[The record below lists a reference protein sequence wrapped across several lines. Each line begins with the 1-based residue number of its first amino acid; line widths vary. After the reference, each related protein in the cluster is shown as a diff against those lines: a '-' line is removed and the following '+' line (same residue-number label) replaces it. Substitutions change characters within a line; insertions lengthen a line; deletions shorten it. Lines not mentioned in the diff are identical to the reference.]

1 MTTITEKTCPG
12 CKTCKPADQFNANK
26 SRTDGLQRFCRA
38 CQKDLKADWQA
49 RNLDKT
55 RQYDR
60 DRKAPGKKA
69 TALYTAAPNPAR
81 ASPLSGEGGEGE
93 ETTNVVET
101 ETAPPAA
108 QQPAAAAAKDNPPAF
123 GGEQEDNERLTAQP
137 ATPTVAKTTNTT
149 GFADLPHAAIV
160 RSKTNPRTHF
170 DAEFIAS
177 LASSIRTK
185 GVLQAILVR
194 PLPGSR
200 LQETLED
207 LLPGQPRPTH
217 EVVAGEQRWRAAGIA
232 GLRTIPA
239 MIREL
244 TDDQVLEIQLVE
256 NLKRRDL
263 HPMEEAEGFERLRE
277 TAGLSAEDIADR
289 IDKGR
294 SYVYK
299 TMNLLKLV
307 PDARKAFYE
316 RKLTRSTAEL
326 VAMRPAGL
334 QLQVLKDIAA
344 TDFHGEPMSYR
355 KAKDHID
362 SNYMLKLGSAVF
374 KITDESLVPAA
385 GSCRTCPKRAGAN
398 PQLFDDVAHADTCT
412 DPTCFNV
419 KKQAHYDRIKAEAEE
434 RGQTVITGKEA
445 KEIMPSSNTL
455 RGYTKVDD
463 HQALGGKMRTLRK
476 VLGDNMPMP
485 TLIEDPTTHE
495 MVAVLPTAAVSKLL
509 KDNQITDAGVHKE
522 ADVDAIVAKR
532 KLTEA
537 YELAWRT
544 KAIRA
549 VSEAGDADV
558 ALGTNPMREIALLL
572 FAGLRGTSQA
582 LIGEL
587 ANVGKVGVR
596 EGVEQHLKTV
606 PADALVQ
613 WLYVLMMAH
622 DLHQFDEHAVRI
634 SVGAANFGIDT
645 KALAASVKSEMKAEA
660 SAKRVDEAAK
670 TITAERKPAPARKPK
685 VGKEEAAALIAK
697 QLQAI
702 DNPNRFEADQR
713 VRLKSDV
720 HKDGNTFNTRGVS
733 ATVVQAAGDRAW
745 EVSPDNLNFPI
756 TVDYTEM
763 EAL

>member
-1 MTTITEKTCPG
+1 MTTLTEKTCPG
-12 CKTCKPADQFNANK
+12 CKKCKPVDQFNANK

-49 RNLDKT
+49 RNVEKT

-60 DRKAPGKKA
+60 DRSAAGKKGTSLHA
-69 TALYTAAPNPAR
+69 TAPTPAR
-81 ASPLSGEGGEGE
+81 ASPLSGEGGERE
-93 ETTNVVET
+93 EKQDVVKT
-101 ETAPPAA
+101 KTAPPAA

-123 GGEQEDNERLTAQP
+123 GGKQEDTERLA
-137 ATPTVAKTTNTT
+137 ALSVTPTVATTTNTT

-160 RSKTNPRTHF
+160 RSKTNPRNHF
-170 DAEFIAS
+170 DDAFIAD
-177 LASSIRTK
+177 LAVSIRAN

-194 PLPGSR
+194 PLPGAR

-217 EVVAGEQRWRAAGIA
+217 EIVAGEQRWRAAGLA

-239 MIREL
+239 MIRDL
-244 TDDQVLEIQLVE
+244 TDAQVLEIQLVE

-263 HPMEEAEGFERLRE
+263 HPMEEAEGYDRLRE
-277 TAGLSAEDIADR
+277 TVGLSAEDIADR
-289 IDKGR
+289 IGKGR

-299 TMNLLKLV
+299 TMQLLKLV
-307 PDARKAFYE
+307 PDARQAFYDG
-316 RKLTRSTAEL
+316 KLTRSTAEL

-334 QLQVLKDIAA
+334 QLQVLKDITT

-374 KITDESLVPAA
+374 KITDETLVPAA
-385 GSCRTCPKRAGAN
+385 GSCRTCPKRSGAN

-445 KEIMPSSNTL
+445 KEIMPNSNTL

-476 VLGDNMPMP
+476 VLGDSMPAP

-495 MVAVLPTAAVSKLL
+495 MVAALPTATLSKLL
-509 KDNQITDAGVHKE
+509 KENKITDAGVHKE
-522 ADVDAIVAKR
+522 AEVDAIVAKR

-544 KAIRA
+544 KTIRA
-549 VSEAGDADV
+549 VSEAGNAEV
-558 ALGTNPMREIALLL
+558 VLGTNPMREIALLL
-572 FAGLRGTSQA
+572 FAGLRGSAQA
-582 LIGEL
+582 LVGEL
-587 ANVGKVGVR
+587 ANAGKVGVR

-606 PADALVQ
+606 PEDALVQ

-622 DLHQFDEHAVRI
+622 DLHHLDEHAVRI

-660 SAKRVDEAAK
+660 SAKRVDDAAK
-670 TITAERKPAPARKPK
+670 AITAERKPAPVRKAK
-685 VGKEEAAALIAK
+685 VGKEEATALIAQ
-697 QLQAI
+697 QLQAV
-702 DNPNRFEADQR
+702 DNPNRFETDQR
-713 VRLKSDV
+713 VRLKSDL

-733 ATVVQAAGDRAW
+733 ATVLQAAGDRAW
-745 EVSPDNLNFPI
+745 EVAPDNLNFSL
-756 TVDYTEM
+756 TVDYTDM
-763 EAL
+763 EAI

>member
-1 MTTITEKTCPG
+1 MSTITEKTCPG
-12 CKTCKPADQFNANK
+12 CDTCKAADQFNANK
-26 SRTDGLQRFCRA
+26 SRADGLQRYCRV
-38 CQKDLKADWQA
+38 CQKSLKADWQA
-49 RNLDKT
+49 QNLEKT
-55 RQYDR
+55 RKYDR
-60 DRKAPGKKA
+60 DRRSGKAPA
-69 TALYTAAPNPAR
+69 SAPSPAR
-81 ASPLSGEGGEGE
+81 ASPLSGEGGEKE
-93 ETTNVVET
+93 EKTTDEK
-101 ETAPPAA
+101 TAPHAA
-108 QQPAAAAAKDNPPAF
+108 REPAAAAAKDNPPAF
-123 GGEQEDNERLTAQP
+123 GGKREDTERLAAQP
-137 ATPTVAKTTNTT
+137 ATPTVATTTNTT

-170 DAEFIAS
+170 DDAFIAD
-177 LASSIRTK
+177 LAGSIK
-185 GVLQAILVR
+185 ANGVLQAILVR

-207 LLPGQPRPTH
+207 LMPGQPRPTH

-232 GLRTIPA
+232 GLRTMPA
-239 MIREL
+239 MIRNL
-244 TDDQVLEIQLVE
+244 TDAQVLEIQLVE

-263 HPMEEAEGFERLRE
+263 HAMEEAEGYERLRE
-277 TAGLSAEDIADR
+277 TVGLSAEDIAER
-289 IDKGR
+289 IGKGR

-299 TMNLLKLV
+299 TMKLLDLV
-307 PDARKAFYE
+307 PDARTAFYDG
-316 RKLTRSTAEL
+316 KLTRSTAEL

-334 QLQVLKDIAA
+334 QLQVLKDITA

-385 GSCRTCPKRAGAN
+385 GSCRTCPKRSGAN

-419 KKQAHYDRIKAEAEE
+419 KKTAHYDRIKAEAEE

-445 KEIMPSSNTL
+445 KEIMPNSSTL

-476 VLGDNMPMP
+476 VLGDNMPTP

-509 KDNQITDAGVHKE
+509 KDNKITDAGVHKE

-558 ALGTNPMREIALLL
+558 ELGTNPMREIALLL
-572 FAGLRGTSQA
+572 FAGLRGSSQA
-582 LIGEL
+582 LVGEL
-587 ANVGKVGVR
+587 ANTGKVGVR
-596 EGVEQHLKTV
+596 EGVEQHLRTV

-622 DLHQFDEHAVRI
+622 DLHQLDEQAVRI
-634 SVGAANFGIDT
+634 TTGAANFGIDA
-645 KALAASVKSEMKAEA
+645 KALQALVKTEMKAEA
-660 SAKRVDEAAK
+660 SAKRVDDAAK
-670 TITAERKPAPARKPK
+670 TITSDRKPAPARKPK
-685 VGKEEAAALIAK
+685 VGKEEASALIAQ
-697 QLQAI
+697 QLQAA

-720 HKDGNTFNTRGVS
+720 HKDGNTFSTRGVS
-733 ATVVQAAGDRAW
+733 ATVVQPEGQRAW
-745 EVSPDNLNFPI
+745 RVQPDNLNFPL

>member
-26 SRTDGLQRFCRA
+26 SRTDGLQRFCRV

-49 RNLDKT
+49 RNVDKT

-60 DRKAPGKKA
+60 DRKLAGKKGP
-69 TALYTAAPNPAR
+69 ALYTAAPNPTR
-81 ASPLSGEGGEGE
+81 ASPLSGEGGERE

-123 GGEQEDNERLTAQP
+123 GGKQEDTERLAAQP
-137 ATPTVAKTTNTT
+137 VTPTVAKTTNTT

-160 RSKTNPRTHF
+160 QSKTNPRTHF
-170 DAEFIAS
+170 DEAFIKD
-177 LASSIRTK
+177 LANSIRSN

-194 PLPGSR
+194 PLPSNR
-200 LQETLED
+200 LEETSYEPLRPEAAW
-207 LLPGQPRPTH
+207 PFPPRSKRAVRPTH
-217 EVVAGEQRWRAAGIA
+217 EIVAGEQRWRAAGIA

-244 TDDQVLEIQLVE
+244 TDAQVLEIQLVE

-263 HPMEEAEGFERLRE
+263 HPMEEAEGY
-277 TAGLSAEDIADR
+277 GR
-289 IDKGR
+289 IGKGR

-299 TMNLLKLV
+299 TMQLLKLV
-307 PDARKAFYE
+307 PDARNAFYGG
-316 RKLTRSTAEL
+316 KLTRSTAEL

-334 QLQVLKDIAA
+334 QLQVLKDITA

-385 GSCRTCPKRAGAN
+385 GSCRTCPKRSGTN

-412 DPTCFNV
+412 DPTCFNE

-445 KEIMPSSNTL
+445 KEIMPNSNTL

-476 VLGDNMPMP
+476 VLGDNMPVP

-558 ALGTNPMREIALLL
+558 ELGTNPMREIALLL
-572 FAGLRGTSQA
+572 FAGLRGSSQA
-582 LIGEL
+582 LVGEL

-606 PADALVQ
+606 PGDALVQ

-622 DLHQFDEHAVRI
+622 DLHQLDEHAVRI

-670 TITAERKPAPARKPK
+670 TITAERKPTPPRKPK
-685 VGKEEAAALIAK
+685 VGKEEATALLAK
-697 QLQAI
+697 QLQAV

-763 EAL
+763 EAI